1 MVDYDGGTAS
11 SQFGTDDGEPDY
23 TSPVG
28 QVRLLTADLDL
39 AAPMLSDA
47 LYTGYLLLQGG
58 NVNRA
63 AADVLDAM
71 ATSEVLLGK
80 KLRTQ
85 DLATDGPAVAAELRK
100 QAATLRAKA
109 DAIDAVADAGYF
121 EIIPSGPY
129 STAEAAERGTW

>member
-1 MVDYDGGTAS
+1 MVDYDGGTPF

-28 QVRLLTADLDL
+28 KVRLLTADLDTATPL
-39 AAPMLSDA
+39 LSDA
-47 LYTGYLLLQGG
+47 LYTGYLALYDG
-58 NVNRA
+58 NIYRA
-63 AADVLDAM
+63 AADALDAM
-71 ATSEVLLGK
+71 ATSEVLLSR

-109 DAIDAVADAGYF
+109 DALDAEAGAGYF
-121 EIIPSGPY
+121 EIIPMQDLY
-129 STAEAAERGTW
+129 AEATERPWL